1 MKYQDST
8 PGDAGQRLHGR
19 RHPQTPK
26 QSPRKLAG
34 GTGANTERTDC
45 TPVEPLLIARKRAA
59 AMLGVGERKA
69 WELGNRRVIR
79 TVKIGSRTLYSVE
92 SIRAW
97 VAAGCPDRE
106 GGTQ

>member
-1 MKYQDST
+1 M
-8 PGDAGQRLHGR
+8 PERVPPL
-19 RHPQTPK
+19 TPK

-45 TPVEPLLIARKRAA
+45 TPPEPLLIDRRRAA
-59 AMLGVGERKA
+59 AMLGVGGRKA
-69 WELGNRRVIR
+69 WELGNRKLIR
-79 TVKIGSRTLYSVE
+79 TVKIGSRTLYCVE

-106 GGTQ
+106 GGTR